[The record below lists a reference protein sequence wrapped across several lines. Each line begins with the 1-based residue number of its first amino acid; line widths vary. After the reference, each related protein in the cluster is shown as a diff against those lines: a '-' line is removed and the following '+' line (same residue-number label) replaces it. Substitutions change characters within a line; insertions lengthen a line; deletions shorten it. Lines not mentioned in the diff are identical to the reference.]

1 MSRLSPR
8 CISKRLRHHRGAA
21 RPIAIALLAPLA
33 AIAAASCS
41 RRGRPIALV
50 DTTLLKAP
58 PSAAA
63 APTGFTRVGITAGFE
78 SPESAVY
85 DSAQNVWYVSNIV
98 GGATDKDHN
107 GFISR
112 LTADGMMDS
121 LHFIKSGVGG
131 AVLDGPKGLAIHG
144 DTIWAADIDVA
155 RAFDKTT
162 GKPLATVSFRPMHA
176 LLLNAIAI
184 GPDGRVY
191 ITDTAIQ
198 LENGQP
204 KHVAPDRI
212 YVIGPGLKPGIAV
225 QDSSM
230 EGADGISWDATRNR
244 FLVVGFTG
252 KAITTWRPGESKVQ
266 HLTSGV
272 GQFDGAQV
280 LADGR
285 ALVSSWADSS
295 PFVLTGDSLHRVVA
309 GGLPT
314 PADLH
319 VDPRTMRIAIP
330 LSSQNEVMFYQ
341 MPRQVAAR

>member
-1 MSRLSPR
+1 MPQAP
-8 CISKRLRHHRGAA
+8 ISKRSYRPPGARRA
-21 RPIAIALLAPLA
+21 VAVVVGAIASV
-33 AIAAASCS
+33 SCS
-41 RRGRPIALV
+41 RHGRPIALG
-50 DTTLLKAP
+50 DTTLVKAA
-58 PSAAA
+58 PSAFASSN
-63 APTGFTRVGITAGFE
+63 GFTRIGVTSGFQ

-85 DSAQNVWYVSNIV
+85 DSSQNVWFVSNIV

-112 LTADGMMDS
+112 LTSDGMMDS
-121 LHFIKSGVGG
+121 LHFIESGVNG
-131 AVLDGPKGLAIHG
+131 ALLDGPKGLAIHG
-144 DTIWAADIDVA
+144 DTIWTADIDVA

-191 ITDTAIQ
+191 ITDTAIR
-198 LENGQP
+198 LEHGQP

-212 YVIGPGLKPGIAV
+212 YVIGPGLKPEVAV
-225 QDSSM
+225 QDSAM
-230 EGADGISWDATRNR
+230 DGADGISWDASRNR
-244 FLVVGFTG
+244 FVIVGFTG
-252 KAITTWRPGESKVQ
+252 NAITTWRPGESRVE
-266 HLTSGV
+266 HLTSGI
-272 GQFDGAQV
+272 GQFDGAEV

-295 PFVLTGDSLHRVVA
+295 LFVLSGASLQRVVA

-319 VDPRTMRIAIP
+319 VDPRTKRVAIP

-341 MPRQVAAR
+341 MPRQLAAR